1 MKDLILITAYC
12 PDDYRENKLRNL
24 VNSLNL
30 HSQLFDL
37 MVVSHT
43 PIPLDIQKKVDLII
57 YDKKN
62 EILTDWD
69 MLNQPWFNPGND
81 RRIQSSYLSKIN
93 THLAIWRMMIL
104 GFSTAKNLGYNKLH
118 HIEYDSEI
126 NNINEFIE
134 NSNHLS
140 NYTSV
145 IYVDKQPTV
154 DPILLGSFQSYQL
167 NSLPS
172 KLINLDEEWIK
183 NFIRT
188 SPSKSPELMLQR
200 LLEEKGRVLYKDRND
215 LERGGNK
222 FGIVDGQME
231 NNFIPW
237 AIPFYDRLT
246 NELGFVVWNTQ
257 NEDGVKH
264 QIIINDNQ
272 MYDIPFTPHNNWRIE
287 FIGNFDSIE
296 NLLII
301 ENNKIRENISLKT
314 KEEKDIFKRMSF
326 RHKTSGE
333 GDND

>member
-24 VNSLNL
+24 VNSLYL

-37 MVVSHT
+37 MIVSHT
-43 PIPLDIQKKVDLII
+43 PIPLDIQKKVDLVI

-69 MLNQPWFNPGND
+69 MLNQPWFNPGNN
-81 RRIQSSYLSKIN
+81 RRIQSSYLSKKN
-93 THLAIWRMMIL
+93 TALAIWRMIIL
-104 GFSTAKNLGYNKLH
+104 GFSTAKNLGYTRLH
-118 HIEYDSEI
+118 SIEYDSEI

-154 DPILLGSFQSYQL
+154 DPILLGSFQSYQI

-183 NFIRT
+183 NLIRN
-188 SPSKSPELMLQR
+188 SLSKSPELIWQK
-200 LLEEKGRVLYKDRND
+200 LLEKNGKVLYKNRD
-215 LERGGNK
+215 LLESSGNK
-222 FGIVDGQME
+222 FGLVDGQVG
-231 NNFIPW
+231 NQFIPW
-237 AIPFYDRLT
+237 AVPFYDRLT
-246 NELGFVVWNTQ
+246 NQVGFVVWNTK

-264 QIIINDNQ
+264 QIIINDN
-272 MYDIPFTPHNNWRIE
+272 MMHDVPFTPYNQWRME
-287 FIGNFDSIE
+287 FLGDFDSVKS
-296 NLLII
+296 LLII
-301 ENNKIRENISLKT
+301 ENNKIRDNISLKT
-314 KEEKDIFKRMSF
+314 QEEKDTFKRMSF
-326 RHKTSGE
+326 RHKNRGE
-333 GDND
+333 GDYE

>member
-12 PDDYRENKLRNL
+12 PDGYRENKLRNL
-24 VNSLNL
+24 VNSLNP

-43 PIPLDIQKKVDLII
+43 PIPLDIQNKVSLLI

-69 MLNQPWFNPGND
+69 MLNQPWFNPSND

-134 NSNHLS
+134 NSAQLNDYNS
-140 NYTSV
+140 IVY
-145 IYVDKQPTV
+145 IDRQPNIS
-154 DPILLGSFQSYQL
+154 PILFGSFQSYF
-167 NSLPS
+167 LPNIPE

-183 NFIRT
+183 QSIRNA
-188 SPSKSPELMLQR
+188 SSKSPELMLQK
-200 LLEEKGRVLYKDRND
+200 LLEEKGKVLYKDRND
-215 LERGGNK
+215 LEKNGNK

-237 AIPFYDRLT
+237 GVPFYDRST
-246 NELGFVVWNTQ
+246 NEVGFIVWNTQ
-257 NEDGVKH
+257 NKNGVKH
-264 QIIINDNQ
+264 QIIINSNQ
-272 MYDIPFTPHNNWRIE
+272 IHNTISTSFNNWRME
-287 FIGNFDSIE
+287 FLGNLDSIE
-296 NLLII
+296 SLLII
-301 ENNKIRENISLKT
+301 ENNKIRDNISLKT
-314 KEEKDIFKRMSF
+314 QEEKDIFKRMSF

>member
-1 MKDLILITAYC
+1 MKDLIQISAYC
-12 PDDYRENKLRNL
+12 PDDYRENLLRNL
-24 VNSLNL
+24 VNSLSKYD
-30 HSQLFDL
+30 HLFDL
-37 MVVSHT
+37 MVISHT
-43 PIPLDIQKKVDLII
+43 PIPLDIQKKVDLVI

-81 RRIQSSYLSKIN
+81 RRIQSSYLSKKN
-93 THLAIWRMMIL
+93 THLAIWRMWIL
-104 GFSTAKNLGYNKLH
+104 GFSTAKNLGYKKLH
-118 HIEYDSEI
+118 NIEYDSEI

-140 NYTSV
+140 NYTSI

-154 DPILLGSFQSYQL
+154 DSILLGSFQSYQL
-167 NSLPS
+167 GSLPS

-183 NFIRT
+183 NLIRT

-215 LERGGNK
+215 LEKGENK
-222 FGIVDGQME
+222 FGIVDGQMG

-237 AIPFYDRLT
+237 AVPFYDKLT
-246 NELGFVVWNTQ
+246 NELGFVVWNNK

-264 QIIINDNQ
+264 QIIVNNTQ
-272 MYDIPFTPHNNWRIE
+272 MYDIPFTPYNNWRME
-287 FIGNFDSIE
+287 FLCNLDSVE

-314 KEEKDIFKRMSF
+314 QEEKDIFKRMSF